1 MVIRVTVQI
10 EDDEDES
17 RATVISSSFDT
28 FQEIIDSK
36 FIEKA
41 RPFGDDEDCDEDCK
55 KKKQQIG
62 FGIDRKE

>member
-41 RPFGDDEDCDEDCK
+41 RPFGDEDCDEDCK

-62 FGIDRKE
+62 FESHRKE

>member
-10 EDDEDES
+10 EDEEDET
-17 RATVISSSFDT
+17 RTTVISSSFDT

-41 RPFGDDEDCDEDCK
+41 KPFGDEECDEDCK
-55 KKKQQIG
+55 KKKQIG
-62 FGIDRKE
+62 FGTSRKE